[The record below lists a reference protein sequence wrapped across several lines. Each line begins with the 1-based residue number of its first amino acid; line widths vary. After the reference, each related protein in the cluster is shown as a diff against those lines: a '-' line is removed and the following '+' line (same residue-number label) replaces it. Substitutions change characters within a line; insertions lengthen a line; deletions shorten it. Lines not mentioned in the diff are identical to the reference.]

1 MEKKTRGWELCMNT
15 WKIRISVT
23 SGSLI
28 KKFVCINEVNSLP
41 LRIKDPQDFPCV
53 IDLLNFSIPT
63 ILDPWDYE
71 SLSRHLNKIC
81 EFLLQWIF
89 LSIYILIY
97 ILYQNFKI
105 IFRRKI
111 ILKKK
116 KIIFGQMCIL
126 NKYQEEC

>member
-1 MEKKTRGWELCMNT
+1 MEKKTRGWELYMST

-41 LRIKDPQDFPCV
+41 LRIKDSQDFPCV

-81 EFLLQWIF
+81 EFLLRLF
-89 LSIYILIY
+89 LSIYTPTY

-116 KIIFGQMCIL
+116 IIFGQMCIL